1 MTVSATRWIEA
12 ITMEELNRD
21 PNPIYERL
29 RREAPVAFVPAVG
42 MHVVA
47 TRELC
52 LQITQDSEAW
62 STVIAPSGGRTF
74 GKGTVLDS
82 NGETHRKLREWID
95 PQLRPTAVDSYIEA
109 LVRPVARTILEAIE
123 EIGAVDIQE
132 AYFAPVSVR
141 AVGDLMGLTT
151 VPSKTLVRWFQTL
164 AKSYGNAEV
173 DENGQFVHHEP
184 FEAGD
189 EIKNEIIATVD
200 PLLDHWTVYPD
211 HTLISHWLHDGMPDG
226 QTRDRAEI
234 YPNIYVFLL
243 GALQE
248 PGHVMTT
255 TLAGLLENPDQL
267 ERVID
272 DPTLI
277 PRAINEGARWVAP
290 IWSAAVKVANRDVEL
305 AGVDLPAGT
314 AVMLAY
320 GSANR
325 DTSAWDDPDVFDV
338 DRPMMPHLTFG
349 SGAHAC
355 AGTYLGSA
363 VVRIALEELFETI
376 PNIEPDPEHTPTFWG
391 WTFRGPQ
398 SLHIKWEV

>member
-1 MTVSATRWIEA
+1 MTTSTTWIDQ
-12 ITMEELNRD
+12 ITMAELDRD

-52 LQITQDSEAW
+52 LQITQDSDTW

-74 GKGTVLDS
+74 GAGTVLAS
-82 NGETHRKLREWID
+82 NGDRHRELREWID
-95 PQLRPTAVDSYIEA
+95 PQLRPSAVDTYVEK
-109 LVRPVARTILEAIE
+109 LVRPQAQAILAKIE
-123 EIGAVDIQE
+123 GLGAADIQA

-141 AVGDLMGLTT
+141 AVADLMGLVD
-151 VPSKTLVRWFQTL
+151 VPSDTLVRWFQTL
-164 AKSYGNAEV
+164 AMSYGNAEV
-173 DENGQFVHHEP
+173 DALGNFVNAAP

-189 EIKNEIIATVD
+189 KVKDEIIATVD
-200 PLLDHWTVYPD
+200 PMLDHWTANPD

-226 QTRDRAEI
+226 EVRDRAEI

-255 TLAGLLENPDQL
+255 TLAGLLQNPDQL
-267 ERVID
+267 EKVVD
-272 DPTLI
+272 EPSLL
-277 PRAINEGARWVAP
+277 PRAITEGARWVAP
-290 IWSAAVKVANRDVEL
+290 IWSAAVKVANHDVTIAGLEL
-305 AGVDLPAGT
+305 AAGT
-314 AVMLAY
+314 PVMLAY

-325 DTSAWDDPDVFDV
+325 DESVWENPSAFDV
-338 DRPMMPHLTFG
+338 DRPAMPHLAFG
-349 SGAHAC
+349 SGKHAC
-355 AGTYLGSA
+355 AGTYLGTA
-363 VVRIALEELFETI
+363 IVRIALEELFETI
-376 PNIEPDPEHTPTFWG
+376 PNIEPDPERAPQFWG

-398 SLHIKWEV
+398 ALHVLWEV